1 MPVCVCKFCVLNK
14 LQNRDKTYPW
24 CYNSRAMET
33 KKHNYSYIIKTIL
46 FIALVILVGATA
58 VFGRLLGKSLQW
70 LHEAWSD
77 VSFTTALFQMKTPLA
92 GVNTDEVDEYI
103 RAAVVPTILLCG
115 IPLTVNLFI
124 AIFLKVRHL
133 SIPIATRKKEKALD
147 YKFTCLY
154 GALLVM
160 LVSWVDVP
168 AMAGA
173 TGADEYVENI
183 FRGDSTFY
191 QDYYADPEKTALTFP
206 EKKRNLVMIYM
217 ESMETTYA
225 DTAEGGGKATNLIP
239 NLTELALSNVSFSN
253 NEKLGGCTATEGTT
267 WTMAAMLASTSGVP
281 YAVPVEGNS
290 MDQYS
295 TFLPKLVALGDIL
308 EENGYRNYFCCG
320 SDATFG
326 GRKLCLS
333 DHGDYTFY
341 DWLYAKRKGY
351 IPKDYSYGWGMEDIK
366 TIAMA
371 KKELS
376 KLAESGEPFNFTFL
390 TQDTHHPVG
399 WTCDECEPMPGEAR
413 YSTCIRCSDKQVT
426 KFVEWMEE
434 QPWYENT
441 TVILLGDHCSMATD
455 FWDDLPDD
463 YERHVY
469 NCFLNL
475 PEGLSPVNEKD
486 RLFSTEDYF
495 PTILTA
501 LGVQIDGDRLG
512 LGTNLFSDK
521 ETVLEQIGLEQY
533 NIEVSGNT
541 AYYVSHFE

>member
-1 MPVCVCKFCVLNK
+1 MSAAIPSGMTAFS
-14 LQNRDKTYPW
+14 RFYIIHKTVKMVP
-24 CYNSRAMET
+24 
-33 KKHNYSYIIKTIL
+33 KKEKIWKVIKTIL
-46 FIALVILVGATA
+46 FIALVILVGAAA

-70 LHEAWSD
+70 LSEAWND
-77 VSFTTALFQMKTPLA
+77 VSFTTALFQIKTPMA
-92 GVNTDEVDEYI
+92 GVNSGEVEEYI

-124 AIFLKVRHL
+124 AIFLKVKNY

-147 YKFTCLY
+147 YKFTVLY

-168 AMAGA
+168 AMAEA
-173 TGADEYVENI
+173 TGADEYVANA

-206 EKKRNLVMIYM
+206 EQKRNLVMIYM

-225 DTAEGGGKATNLIP
+225 DTEEGGAESTNLIP
-239 NLTELALSNVSFSN
+239 NLTDLALSNVSFSN
-253 NEKLGGCTATEGTT
+253 NERLGGCTSTEGTT
-267 WTMAAMLASTSGVP
+267 WTMAAILASTSGVP
-281 YAVPVEGNS
+281 YAIPVEGNS

-295 TFLPKLVALGDIL
+295 SFLPHLTALGDIL
-308 EENGYRNYFCCG
+308 EANGYKNYFTCG

-326 GRKLCLS
+326 GRKLYFT

-341 DWLYAKRKGY
+341 DWLYAKRQGY
-351 IPKDYSYGWGMEDIK
+351 IRKDYEYGWGMEDIK

-371 KKELS
+371 EKELS
-376 KLAESGEPFNFTFL
+376 KVAAKGEPFNFTFL
-390 TQDTHHPVG
+390 TQDTHHPIG
-399 WTCDECEPMPGEAR
+399 WTCDECEPMPGETR

-426 KFVEWMEE
+426 KFVKWIQS

-455 FWDDLPDD
+455 FFDDLPDD

-475 PEGLSPVNEKD
+475 PEGLEPVNEKD

-495 PTILTA
+495 PTILAA

-521 ETVLEQIGLEQY
+521 LTVLEQIGLDQY
-533 NIEVSGNT
+533 NTEVSGNT
-541 AYYVSHFE
+541 AYYMSHFE